1 MDEDAL
7 QKIIDKIMEFG
18 TMYGMKILGAIIIL
32 IIGRI
37 VAGIVRTLTRKGLE
51 RTKVEASLVK
61 FASSLIYYL
70 ILVFVVIAA
79 ISKLGVQT
87 GSFIAVVGAGG
98 LAIGLALQG
107 SLANFAAGVLILLF
121 RPFRVDDF
129 ISAAGEIGAVQ
140 EIGIF
145 TTTLN
150 SPDNKRVIIPNAAVT
165 GGVITNFNV
174 NGLRRVDLVAGIS
187 YEADIAQAQEV
198 LTNLLANHPKV
209 LKDPAPTIE
218 VLELADSS
226 VNFAVRPWV
235 DPADYWDVY
244 FSVTRGIKEELDKA
258 GISIPFPQR
267 DVHMYQTA

>member
-1 MDEDAL
+1 MNEETL
-7 QKIIDKIMEFG
+7 QKIINTITEFA
-18 TMYGMKILGAIIIL
+18 TTYGMKIIGAIIIL

-37 VAGIVRTLTRKGLE
+37 VAGVARTLTKKGLE
-51 RTKVEASLVK
+51 RAKVEVSLVK
-61 FASSLIYYL
+61 FAGSLVYYAVL
-70 ILVFVVIAA
+70 AFVIIAVLGN
-79 ISKLGVQT
+79 LGVET
-87 GSFIAVVGAGG
+87 ASFAVVLGAAG
-98 LAIGLALQG
+98 LVIGLALQG
-107 SLANFAAGVLILLF
+107 SLTNFAAGVLLLLF

-150 SPDNKRVIIPNAAVT
+150 SPDNKRVIIPNGAVT

-235 DPADYWDVY
+235 NPVDYWDVY

-267 DVHMYQTA
+267 DVHMYPTA